1 MQREGTF
8 YMWRYSCE
16 TCWYLWLLLFV
27 IVNKNEGIFEDIQ
40 GISWAYQCHFS
51 LSQIDL
57 SKNGPCR
64 VYGCSSDQCQSVAQ
78 KLCRDEPDS
87 NSGIAC
93 AIEKKPQCRAPCTA
107 APDPEMK
114 DMDPM
119 DVRETFSFSPSKYLL
134 TRLQQLLFLFLCTW

>member
-1 MQREGTF
+1 MKGYLKIFKGYHELTNVTSLFLRSICQGT
-8 YMWRYSCE
+8 
-16 TCWYLWLLLFV
+16 
-27 IVNKNEGIFEDIQ
+27 
-40 GISWAYQCHFS
+40 
-51 LSQIDL
+51 
-57 SKNGPCR
+57 PCR